1 MYDFFFS
8 KCNSKVL
15 FTPWCIVIDKF
26 SRMSNMK
33 VNDSIASCQSHASY
47 IKDINF
53 SRTKAKTADANKR
66 LNVYHLRP
74 ISDLRFFTLLDNKV
88 LLDPSLR
95 VCKVAADLLTH

>member
-1 MYDFFFS
+1 MIFFFQNVIL
-8 KCNSKVL
+8 KYCL
-15 FTPWCIVIDKF
+15 TPWCIVIDKF

-74 ISDLRFFTLLDNKV
+74 ISDLRFFTLIDNKV
-88 LLDPSLR
+88 LLDPSLLS
-95 VCKVAADLLTH
+95 CS